1 MTIDSVTSLH
11 PTHTKSA
18 VADCRSPTHRRPLSP
33 ISKHHWDAS
42 NPPELD
48 RIVRSLPVGTEAVKQ
63 NVWPRWQTR
72 RWRFDARGSLKIA
85 TNRRWQL
92 IVSGLFL
99 EPESLS
105 HWLPVQSRV
114 EFEIACLARQ
124 SLTSTHRRQ
133 RHRGRRGHVPG
144 NVWSAGDEVPYIPGK
159 ICQVSAVAC

>member
-1 MTIDSVTSLH
+1 MQAI
-11 PTHTKSA
+11 
-18 VADCRSPTHRRPLSP
+18 
-33 ISKHHWDAS
+33 
-42 NPPELD
+42 PPELD

-72 RWRFDARGSLKIA
+72 RWRFGARGSLKIA

-114 EFEIACLARQ
+114 EFKIACLARQ
-124 SLTSTHRRQ
+124 SLMSTAPTYSTYLPTFNSSLSMVVVISAHLPIHR
-133 RHRGRRGHVPG
+133 VL
-144 NVWSAGDEVPYIPGK
+144 VT
-159 ICQVSAVAC
+159 

>member
-1 MTIDSVTSLH
+1 VTIDSVTSLH

-72 RWRFDARGSLKIA
+72 RWRFGARGSLKIA

-114 EFEIACLARQ
+114 EFKIACLARK
-124 SLTSTHRRQ
+124 SLTSTAPTYSTYLPTFNSSLSMVVVISAHLPIHR
-133 RHRGRRGHVPG
+133 VL
-144 NVWSAGDEVPYIPGK
+144 VT
-159 ICQVSAVAC
+159 

>member
-1 MTIDSVTSLH
+1 MTIDAVTSLH

-18 VADCRSPTHRRPLSP
+18 VADCPSPTHRCPLSP

-72 RWRFDARGSLKIA
+72 RWRFGARGISLKIA

-92 IVSGLFL
+92 IVSGLIL

-114 EFEIACLARQ
+114 EFKIACLARQ
-124 SLTSTHRRQ
+124 SLTSTAPTYSAYLATFNSSLSMVVVISAHLPIHR
-133 RHRGRRGHVPG
+133 VL
-144 NVWSAGDEVPYIPGK
+144 VT
-159 ICQVSAVAC
+159 